1 MDIGDSIQGL
11 GQNLVQ
17 PDRRFIH
24 GGQLSIT
31 PEGQKK
37 PSADYVFMFND
48 MLLYCQTTGKER
60 LYVGQI
66 WMHTL
71 SVQPITAA
79 GDSNA
84 SPTSF
89 TIVDGKNKYTATTS
103 SEDQTKNWIFY
114 IGKAIREVE
123 RTRKVFG
130 VPLKVLMRRETDSDI
145 PMIVDKVVHF
155 IYDYG
160 LIPPFSFFV
169 LFVSVFSSCGMVWP
183 TGINKEGLFRQTGRS
198 TQIEKLKDQLNQGSS
213 FFLPSPFFF
222 FFL

>member
-71 SVQPITAA
+71 SVQPIVAA
-79 GDSNA
+79 GDSSA

-89 TIVDGKNKYTATTS
+89 MIVDGKNKYTATTS
-103 SEDQTKNWIFY
+103 SEEQTKNWIFY

-160 LIPPFSFFV
+160 LILL
-169 LFVSVFSSCGMVWP
+169 LFLLFCLGFLIVWCGQQ
-183 TGINKEGLFRQTGRS
+183 ES
-198 TQIEKLKDQLNQGSS
+198 TRKDCFDKQEDQHRLKS
-213 FFLPSPFFF
+213 
-222 FFL
+222 